1 VYQIT
6 AILRMMRIE
15 AWQGPRAEKGD
26 IMPQQSRLAFWLSI
40 GWMLLVALWAW
51 WEYSHYS
58 GLYRWLADW
67 QTARWGQ
74 YERVWTA
81 LLPAFLLCAPALSVL
96 RRREQATQAAL
107 ASGAADPAQVMRG
120 VRKAMLGI
128 GAVCAIVAGGAYLTS
143 QQLPDRSDPPVEID
157 LAKLGETPPPTGS
170 AIFASARP
178 DTDRALQF
186 EEQFRSRSAD
196 IDHETI
202 YVPVVA
208 EAPAAKDAPVR
219 FFIDRASYGF
229 ADSGEAPRT
238 NIFLADHM
246 QGVLV
251 ENGLPADVVVAF
263 AKQGVAIASPHYLL
277 TTNSVGGRENYY
289 IVAALGGFIAFILF
303 LLSAIQSVSIARA
316 ERRRA

>member
-1 VYQIT
+1 
-6 AILRMMRIE
+6 M
-15 AWQGPRAEKGD
+15 PR
-26 IMPQQSRLAFWLSI
+26 QSTRALWFSI
-40 GWMLLVALWAW
+40 GWMLVVAAWAW

-58 GLYRWLADW
+58 GLYRWLAEW

-81 LLPAFLLCAPALSVL
+81 LLPALLLSAPALSVL

-107 ASGAADPAQVMRG
+107 ASGAADPAEVMRG
-120 VRKAMLGI
+120 VRKAMLAI
-128 GAVCAIVAGGAYLTS
+128 GMVCASVAAGAYLYS

-157 LAKLGETPPPTGS
+157 LARLGAALPPTGS
-170 AIFASARP
+170 ATFAGAIP
-178 DTDRALQF
+178 DTDRALQL

-196 IDHETI
+196 IDHQTI

-208 EAPAAKDAPVR
+208 KGTAKDAPVR
-219 FFIDRASYGF
+219 FFIDRASYAF
-229 ADSGEAPRT
+229 ADSGETPRT

-251 ENGLPADVVVAF
+251 ENGLPAEVVAAF
-263 AKQGVAIASPHYLL
+263 TEQGVTIASPHYLL
-277 TTNSVGGRENYY
+277 TTNSVGGRQNYY

-316 ERRRA
+316 EKRQN